1 MKKGIFLVL
10 LLSTIFVVK
19 TSASEYKFRV
29 QCFTSGDEGVLELF
43 NAIPEITFF
52 TFPSGSKIYFS
63 GGYFENYTDA
73 KNRLDVV
80 KSKGVN
86 DAFIR
91 VFKGDKF
98 LTEELNR
105 KYLPIAIK
113 QSIENES
120 FNRRR
125 TEEKYRMHFLV
136 DSIKEVKLAKALKV
150 VEIEKED
157 SVIIPNLIKNIE
169 DQYVTEAPT
178 YKIQL
183 LSANKKE
190 TTPNQV
196 LEFNEVIY
204 EIINGNE
211 KIFSV
216 GSFSK
221 ESEAQVSL
229 QEIKNKGFSQ
239 AKIIGYYKGQVI
251 SLDLANQLLNQYL
264 ANNQ

>member
-1 MKKGIFLVL
+1 MKKGLFLVL
-10 LLSTIFVVK
+10 LFSVVFIFK
-19 TSASEYKFRV
+19 TTASEYKFRV
-29 QCFTSGDEGVLELF
+29 QCFTSGDKGVLELF

-80 KSKGVN
+80 KSKGVLN
-86 DAFIR
+86 AFIR

-98 LTEELNR
+98 LTESLSN

-125 TEEKYRMHFLV
+125 TQEKYRMNLLV
-136 DSIKEVKLAKALKV
+136 DSIKEVKLARTLKV
-150 VEIEKED
+150 VEIEKQD
-157 SVIIPNLIKNIE
+157 SVIIPNRIKNIE

-183 LSANKKE
+183 LTLNKKE
-190 TTPNQV
+190 TTPNQI

-221 ESEAQVSL
+221 DSEAQVLL
-229 QEIKNKGFSQ
+229 QEIKNKGFLQ

-251 SLDLANQLLNQYL
+251 SLDLANQLLEQYL